1 MLPER
6 HREILTFLGVGGAG
20 YVVDVLAFN
29 WLRTLPGLAGL
40 DPTVSKVLAVAA
52 AMVVTYLG
60 NRMLTWRHQAS
71 TTERHREI
79 ALFVIFNA
87 IGLGISVA
95 LLALTHD
102 LLGLT
107 SRLADNLS
115 ANVLGLGLGTAF
127 RYWSYRRFVF
137 APSSDVP
144 VRPSGD
150 PVTVHVISG
159 SYGAGHD
166 AAAREI
172 ELRLIDAGHVVRRWD
187 VVDLFPAGLGRLLR
201 WGYFEQLN
209 LSPGSWGM
217 LLQRLQPGRLA
228 YRVAV
233 RLLAL
238 PGRRIR
244 AIAADGATLF
254 ISTHPFASQALGNL
268 RSSGRLDVPVV
279 TYLTDAS
286 VHPLWVNPGVDL
298 HLALHDVAADQAR
311 ALGGTTS
318 VVRPLVPRS
327 YREPSN
333 PAWELRA
340 HLGLPVEDDL
350 ALVVGGA
357 YGVGDLEAAAAD
369 IAATGLARPVVACG
383 HNDALRR
390 RLALRPDIIALGWRD
405 DMPEVI
411 RASSCV
417 VQNAGGF
424 TSLEAMAAGVPV
436 ISYRCLPG
444 HGTTNAEAL
453 EQTGL
458 VPWARNPAELGP
470 ALGRAI
476 ASPRHPARLAG
487 SETPSV
493 LEALSVLGALPLRSP
508 VAVG

>member
-1 MLPER
+1 VLADR
-6 HREILTFLGVGGAG
+6 RREVLTFLAVGGAG

-29 WLRTLPGLAGL
+29 WLRVRPGLAGL

-60 NRMLTWRHQAS
+60 NRMLTWRDQAPRA
-71 TTERHREI
+71 ERRREI
-79 ALFVIFNA
+79 SLFVLFNLV
-87 IGLGISVA
+87 GLGISVA

-115 ANVLGLGLGTAF
+115 ANVVGLALGTAF

-137 APSSDVP
+137 VPPTGLPDRPAP
-144 VRPSGD
+144 RP
-150 PVTVHVISG
+150 PTVHVISG

-172 ELRLIDAGHVVRRWD
+172 ELRLTDAGHVVRRWD
-187 VVDLFPAGLGRLLR
+187 VVGLFPAGIGRLLR
-201 WGYFEQLN
+201 WGYFVQLR
-209 LSPGSWGM
+209 LSPGFWG
-217 LLQRLQPGRLA
+217 LLLHRLQTGRLA
-228 YRVAV
+228 HRVAV
-233 RLLAL
+233 RFLAL

-244 AIAADGATLF
+244 GIAAEGGVLF
-254 ISTHPFASQALGNL
+254 ISTHPFASQALGRL
-268 RSSGRLDVPVV
+268 RSTGRLDVPVV

-286 VHPLWVNPGVDL
+286 VHRLWVNPGVDL
-298 HLALHDVAADQAR
+298 HLALHDIAAGQAR
-311 ALGGTTS
+311 ALGGTTT
-318 VVRPLVPRS
+318 VVEPLVPGAC
-327 YREPSN
+327 REPAPRSV
-333 PAWELRA
+333 WDLRT

-350 ALVVGGA
+350 ALVVGGSH
-357 YGVGDLEAAAAD
+357 GVGDLEAAAVD

-390 RLALRPDIIALGWRD
+390 RLEQRPGIIALGWRD
-405 DMPEVI
+405 DMPDLI

-444 HGTTNAEAL
+444 HGTTNAAAL
-453 EQTGL
+453 EESGL
-458 VPWARNPAELGP
+458 VPWARDAVGLGHALVRAVSRPRQSPGLPAVG
-470 ALGRAI
+470 
-476 ASPRHPARLAG
+476 SPSFLD
-487 SETPSV
+487 
-493 LEALSVLGALPLRSP
+493 ALPLPSP

>member
-6 HREILTFLGVGGAG
+6 RREVLTFLAVGGAG

-29 WLRTLPGLAGL
+29 GLRVQPGLAGL

-60 NRMLTWRHQAS
+60 NRMLTWRDQAPRA
-71 TTERHREI
+71 ERHREI
-79 ALFVIFNA
+79 SLFVLFNLV
-87 IGLGISVA
+87 GLGISVA

-115 ANVLGLGLGTAF
+115 ANVVGLALGTAF
-127 RYWSYRRFVF
+127 RYWSYRRYVFV
-137 APSSDVP
+137 PSGLP
-144 VRPSGD
+144 VRPA
-150 PVTVHVISG
+150 TVHVISG

-166 AAAREI
+166 AAAHEI
-172 ELRLIDAGHVVRRWD
+172 ELRLIAAGHVVRRWD
-187 VVDLFPAGLGRLLR
+187 VVGLFPAGIGRLLR
-201 WGYFEQLN
+201 WGYFVQLR
-209 LSPGSWGM
+209 LSPGSWG
-217 LLQRLQPGRLA
+217 LLLHRLQPGRLA
-228 YRVAV
+228 HRVAV
-233 RLLAL
+233 RFLAL

-244 AIAADGATLF
+244 GIAAEGGVLF
-254 ISTHPFASQALGNL
+254 ISTHPFASHALGRL
-268 RSSGRLDVPVV
+268 RSTGRLDVPVV

-298 HLALHDVAADQAR
+298 HLALHDVAAGQAR
-311 ALGGTTS
+311 ALGGTTT
-318 VVRPLVPRS
+318 VVEPLVPRAC
-327 YREPSN
+327 REPVARSV
-333 PAWELRA
+333 WDLRA

-350 ALVVGGA
+350 VLVVGGSH
-357 YGVGDLEAAAAD
+357 GVGDLEAAAVD

-390 RLALRPDIIALGWRD
+390 RLELRPGIIALGWRD
-405 DMPEVI
+405 DMTDLI

-444 HGTTNAEAL
+444 HGTTNAAAL
-453 EQTGL
+453 EESGL
-458 VPWARNPAELGP
+458 VPWARDVVGLGHALARAVSRPRQSPGPPAVE
-470 ALGRAI
+470 
-476 ASPRHPARLAG
+476 S
-487 SETPSV
+487 
-493 LEALSVLGALPLRSP
+493 LSLLDALPLRSP